1 MASHS
6 AGTSDSAPSSSPE
19 EQTGDGASSSPP
31 VADSPPDSVSADSL
45 ESCSI
50 LPAPTPAETPPSRD
64 LQDVGA
70 DDYAFTCGQAFP
82 DSLSSQV
89 IDTPVNN
96 GPVGHDVVVVEG
108 GQASDPSVSLSLGVV
123 FPSDVV
129 VLEEGQASDPPASA
143 SSRGAS
149 PSDVVKDTLR
159 RVRLGG
165 IFKKPT
171 PAPKKGVVHSLP
183 PVTSDR
189 PRRRSK
195 H

>member
-123 FPSDVV
+123 SPSDVV

-159 RVRLGG
+159 RVRLSG